1 MDQSRLL
8 HLAGI
13 LTEAKKPPMDVPDM
27 DGDAD
32 DAPVAKKAP
41 KGDKAEPAADA
52 PLTKA
57 EIIQQI
63 ADDTGLEE
71 TLEGKD
77 WKKVNGALK
86 KAFDAGVKSCAA
98 K

>member
-1 MDQSRLL
+1 MNQSRLL

-41 KGDKAEPAADA
+41 KGDKAAPASDA
-52 PLTKA
+52 PPTKA

-63 ADDTGLEE
+63 CDDTGLEE

-77 WKKVNGALK
+77 WKKACSAIK
-86 KAFDAGVKSCAA
+86 KAFDAGVKSCSA